1 MIAESE
7 SFRVDS
13 VMMDRDYWPSEVPRP
28 TVPTVHSPYT
38 TRTHGTTP
46 FAGKAKT
53 KMVWQQSVWVLTL
66 AQKWRLVCAWLCAAS
81 REREKER
88 IRWISP
94 THTLAHFVRQTDYI
108 ATVWRNRGV
117 SCRRRNRVVR
127 ASERKRENMLALFGQ
142 KTDIAIARRRYLYI
156 DWGNERVMQCKS
168 TIAQRINQQQKR
180 EQKQKREG
188 DSSDWIAE
196 SRWKI
201 QGQRER
207 EGGKVESERTQRN
220 KVGKVDY
227 SQVDTHYG
235 IGN

>member
-1 MIAESE
+1 
-7 SFRVDS
+7 
-13 VMMDRDYWPSEVPRP
+13 
-28 TVPTVHSPYT
+28 
-38 TRTHGTTP
+38 
-46 FAGKAKT
+46 
-53 KMVWQQSVWVLTL
+53 
-66 AQKWRLVCAWLCAAS
+66 
-81 REREKER
+81 
-88 IRWISP
+88 
-94 THTLAHFVRQTDYI
+94 
-108 ATVWRNRGV
+108 
-117 SCRRRNRVVR
+117 
-127 ASERKRENMLALFGQ
+127 
-142 KTDIAIARRRYLYI
+142 
-156 DWGNERVMQCKS
+156 MQCKS

-188 DSSDWIAE
+188 ESSDWIAE